1 MRELSTQ
8 GNALLPLTAAD
19 MGDHYRFLWLEG
31 IFDEDAV
38 NSFLAISP
46 ASNFWQQGFV
56 DALQKLGHDIDV
68 IGYPVER
75 VWPFGRLMVRGE
87 KAALSPGLAGK
98 IVGYVN
104 LPFLRDT
111 VQYINLKRSVRN
123 YLKTSKPDYQIIF
136 SCLEK
141 STDETASIRIAKY
154 IRKHF
159 GVPWICIVADGAPPP
174 GADGYVY
181 LAWSIYQSDAALG
194 PSIHIDGGI
203 PDITCIGDQNL
214 VVNNS
219 TREKILM
226 YMGALSQHGGVS
238 QLARAF
244 NKLSDK
250 DIQLWICGRGN
261 NAELQHLAEV
271 DQRIKIKGFVEE
283 AELSK
288 LACSAA
294 AFANPRPNSFAP
306 NKLNYPSKVLHYLA
320 YGKPVISTF
329 TDGISPDYAD
339 VLIPIREDSDDCLG
353 EAIHNV
359 LNMEDKEYEDM
370 RYRVEN
376 FNKSHTWSYQINRF
390 VFWLQNRCQ

>member
-1 MRELSTQ
+1 
-8 GNALLPLTAAD
+8 
-19 MGDHYRFLWLEG
+19 MGSCCRFLWLEG
-31 IFDEDAV
+31 VFDEDTV
-38 NSFLAISP
+38 NSFTAISP
-46 ASNFWQQGFV
+46 AANFWQRGFV
-56 DALQKLGHDIDV
+56 DALHETGHDVDV
-68 IGYPVER
+68 IGYPVEQ
-75 VWPFGRLMVRGE
+75 VWPFGRLMVGGE
-87 KAALSPGLAGK
+87 QASLLPGLAGK
-98 IVGYVN
+98 VVGYIN
-104 LPFLRDT
+104 LPFLRDI
-111 VQYINLKRSVRN
+111 VQYVNLKKAVIN
-123 YLKTSKPDYQIIF
+123 YLLTFRPDYQIVF

-141 STDETASIRIAKY
+141 STDETASIRVAKY
-154 IRKHF
+154 IRKRF
-159 GVPWICIVADGAPPP
+159 GVPWICIVADGAPPG

-181 LAWSIYQSDAALG
+181 LAWSLYQSGAAPG

-203 PDITCIGDQNL
+203 PDITCADDQNI
-214 VVNNS
+214 NNS
-219 TREKILM
+219 VHEKILM

-261 NAELQHLAEV
+261 NAELRNLAEI

-288 LACSAA
+288 LACSAF
-294 AFANPRPNSFAP
+294 AFVNPRPNSFAP

-329 TDGISPDYAD
+329 TDGVSPDYAD

-353 EAIHNV
+353 EAIRNV
-359 LNMEDKEYEDM
+359 LNMQDKEYEGM

-390 VFWLQNRCQ
+390 VSWLTMAK